1 MIQTPYYT
9 YLGTNGTITS
19 PVFLEGVYCIVK
31 YWLTAEEG
39 QLLTDGKQYVKTI
52 LVPEKDISTWIEVE
66 DKGQALL

>member
-1 MIQTPYYT
+1 MTQTPCYT

-19 PVFLEGVYCIVK
+19 PVFLEGIYCIVK

-39 QLLTDGKQYVKTI
+39 RLLTNGKQYVKTI
-52 LVPEKDISTWIEVE
+52 LVPEKDISIWKEVE